1 MSFIEGDEKK
11 INRRDFTREAGLG
24 GVAMAGVGAGPFLEA
39 NNPKSMSETLPKE
52 WDLEA
57 EVVVIGSG
65 ATGLPAAIR
74 AADQGVSV
82 IVVDA
87 NYDIGGHGIFSGGHV
102 ALGGGTSAQKKYGS
116 EDAPEIL
123 FQDLTDW

>member
-74 AADQGVSV
+74 AADQGCLL
-82 IVVDA
+82 
-87 NYDIGGHGIFSGGHV
+87 Y
-102 ALGGGTSAQKKYGS
+102 TSPSPRDRTRSRMPSSA
-116 EDAPEIL
+116 
-123 FQDLTDW
+123 